1 MAFSDDLTE
10 TLRHVFD
17 EGLDEV
23 LIFAIIFI
31 FILLTGSE
39 NNCIENGE
47 FGWIFPLIIIGVFLL
62 VFAGCGRSLPSAE

>member
-1 MAFSDDLTE
+1 MAFSDDLTDM
-10 TLRHVFD
+10 LRHVFN

-39 NNCIENGE
+39 NNHIENGE
-47 FGWIFPLIIIGVFLL
+47 FGWIFPLIIIAVFLL
-62 VFAGCGRSLPSAE
+62 VFTGCGRALPGAE